1 MNKALLLTA
10 ILGCTV
16 AGTSLAGTYEWTS
29 GFTQGVTENMVDDGN
44 GNDLNISCPSDES
57 ESLSAYATIAGK
69 AYAST
74 SDSGGF
80 DVIVDGELYSNPF
93 YTDCNVCNE
102 NFPSFWEA
110 LLKANKLQLSADG
123 KTVNLPTKNLKQV
136 LRPLNHKDNACR
148 STW

>member
-16 AGTSLAGTYEWTS
+16 AGAALAGTYEWTS
-29 GFTQGVTENMVDDGN
+29 GFAQGVTENMVDDGN
-44 GNDLNISCPSDES
+44 GNDLNISCPSDEG

-69 AYAST
+69 EYT

-80 DVIVDGELYSNPF
+80 DVIVDGDLYNNPF
-93 YTDCNVCNE
+93 YTECNVCNI
-102 NFPSFWEA
+102 NFPTFWEA
-110 LLKANKLQLSADG
+110 LLKANSLQLSAGG

-136 LRPLNHKDNACR
+136 LLPLNYKDNACR